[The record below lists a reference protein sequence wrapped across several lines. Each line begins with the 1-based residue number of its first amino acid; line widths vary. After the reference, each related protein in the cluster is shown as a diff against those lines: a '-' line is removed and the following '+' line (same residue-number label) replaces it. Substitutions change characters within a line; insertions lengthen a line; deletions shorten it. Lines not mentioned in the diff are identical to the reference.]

1 MTTDGPA
8 AKAIL
13 REYLQAQRQVLLD
26 KLDGLSE
33 QQARTPV
40 TGTGT
45 NVAGVIKHAVSV
57 ESAYLGMCVGRP
69 FPVELPWL
77 SDDAPDNDDM
87 WLTPSQSIG
96 WLVDL
101 CRQIWAHADASI
113 EALDLDA
120 PGSVPWWPGREV
132 TLQRLLVHVI
142 AEYARHAGHLD
153 IAREQLD
160 GAVGYRA
167 ASPNLPSADDAQ
179 WWADYVAK
187 LRAIAAEASTEPVH
201 LADLQAPS

>member
-77 SDDAPDNDDM
+77 REDAPDNDDM
-87 WLTPSQSIG
+87 WLTPTQSIG

-132 TLQRLLVHVI
+132 TLQPVSYTHLTLPTSDLV
-142 AEYARHAGHLD
+142 
-153 IAREQLD
+153 
-160 GAVGYRA
+160 
-167 ASPNLPSADDAQ
+167 
-179 WWADYVAK
+179 
-187 LRAIAAEASTEPVH
+187 
-201 LADLQAPS
+201 